1 MHPRIVWLFAP
12 IFAMLVACNT
22 ASNTTPLG
30 TPPPGTTLPTTPV
43 LVSSTPADG
52 ATKVKTSSGLILNFN
67 VPIKPDSLTLT
78 CQGKVQDAAITAAAV
93 PDPCSFTLKYFG
105 QATWSNDGKT
115 ASFTPSGAPFFFQ
128 STYSL
133 SVSAN
138 DLAGNALAKDT
149 RISFA
154 SIPYPPTYLMAEP
167 THGKTVRDFRLKIRF
182 SKPMVRTSVETAIT
196 FKKDQANVPVNA
208 SWSTDDREVVFSP
221 VSLVPYHSFVQALL
235 TGRVE
240 STDGGEVGLE
250 QIFSFTISSADQ
262 ITLISDPIGD
272 GYTKTIMSGNTVIS
286 RESDRTYSKLFVG
299 DDASNDRFMQ
309 GYLTFNLPKDA
320 IPNNAIIAGCGLR
333 LHQADAPFGNPT
345 DDFGPI
351 KLYSVAFRPPLIYT
365 ADFPNP
371 DPWNGSA
378 DPFASVFPIT
388 PASIAQLSNRGMEPQ
403 MCQWQW
409 DHRLD
414 SNHQD
419 ASSYF
424 FQYRLSYVTKANL
437 TPISKDGQTDAISFS
452 SSEDPEPLNRPTLFI
467 DYRILDGAG
476 Q

>member
-1 MHPRIVWLFAP
+1 MRTRTIWLLALPF
-12 IFAMLVACNT
+12 IGLIACNPGPDNPVT
-22 ASNTTPLG
+22 PLSTTPS
-30 TPPPGTTLPTTPV
+30 

-52 ATKVKTSSGLILNFN
+52 ASKVKTSSGLILNFN

-78 CQGKVQDAAITAAAV
+78 CQGKVQDAAITSAGV
-93 PDPCSFTLKYFG
+93 PDPCSLTLKNLG

-115 ASFTPSGAPFFFQ
+115 ASFTASGAPFFFQ

-133 SVSAN
+133 GVAAS

-149 RISFA
+149 HIGFA
-154 SIPYPPTYLMAEP
+154 SIPYPPTYLIAEP
-167 THGKTVRDFRLKIRF
+167 AYEKTVRDFRLKIRF

-196 FKKDQANVPVNA
+196 FKRDQANVPVNA
-208 SWSTDDREVVFSP
+208 SWSMDDRDVVFSP
-221 VSLVPYHSFVQALL
+221 VSLVPYHSFMQALL
-235 TGRVE
+235 IGRVE
-240 STDGGEVGLE
+240 SADGGEVGLE

-262 ITLISDPIGD
+262 IKLTSDPAGD
-272 GYTKTIMSGNTVIS
+272 GYTKTIMNGNTIVA
-286 RESDRTYSKLFVG
+286 RESDRTYSKFFVG

-320 IPNNAIIAGCGLR
+320 IPNNAIIAGCGLL

-371 DPWNGSA
+371 DPWNGST

-388 PASIAQLSNRGMEPQ
+388 PASVAQLSNRGMDPQ

-419 ASSYF
+419 ALSYF

-437 TPISKDGQTDAISFS
+437 TPISKDSQTDAISFS
-452 SSEDPEPLNRPTLFI
+452 SSEDPEPLNRPTLFL
-467 DYRILDGAG
+467 DYRILDVAG